1 MNLKPIS
8 PAATLGQAATE
19 PSVAKTNW
27 ATANFAKIKQ
37 AGAQFEAVLLNSVF
51 GSLEQTF
58 SRLPGTHQDTTS
70 KSYDSLAMQA
80 LTSGLAQSGGIG
92 LGRLIAEK
100 LMQSQTR

>member
-1 MNLKPIS
+1 MNVKPIS
-8 PAATLGQAATE
+8 TPETSGQVSGAEAIM
-19 PSVAKTNW
+19 AKTNL
-27 ATANFAKIKQ
+27 TKIKQ

-100 LMQSQTR
+100 LMQSQRVKAF